1 MCARAHVDVRSSAG
15 CHFHL
20 SDASALFVGIDASGV
35 RSGDYTA
42 TGLLADDTGVSWP
55 VALMLVSMTSARN
68 NNKTNGIGRRRRKVS
83 GVPRVFCR
91 PSLEQVRPWLHLSR
105 QAGREFGRLT
115 QADRINS
122 SKKDHEAECLA
133 NGIPQLK

>member
-1 MCARAHVDVRSSAG
+1 MCVRAHVDVRSSAG

-83 GVPRVFCR
+83 GVPRVFGR